1 MTAFKKNDT
10 TVNEVAIGLVLAVLI
25 VVIAIAWGG
34 FWTGLTLSVLWGW
47 FVVPLFALPALSIAH
62 AYGIALVLRCA
73 KGLMPSDSQKDR
85 SFADSLGRML
95 IIPPCVAGLLMGV
108 GWCVKTWF

>member
-1 MTAFKKNDT
+1 MSAFKKNDT
-10 TVNEVAIGLVLAVLI
+10 TVAEVAAGLVIAVI
-25 VVIAIAWGG
+25 MVVVAIAWGG
-34 FWTGLTLSVLWGW
+34 FWGGLTLSVLWGW
-47 FVVPLFALPALSIAH
+47 FVVPLFALPTLTIAQ

-73 KGLMPSDSQKDR
+73 KGLMPSDNQKER
-85 SFADSLGRML
+85 SLADSFGRML